1 MYPRSI
7 FTSKGLHIKA
17 LFYVTAYSVK
27 LFSLSLLLLLGFSV
41 TAYGQDTIQVS
52 GIENGL
58 STAIGLEIWHDLEPD
73 SSLSSAQQANS
84 NQQYIPFS
92 TNHST
97 GLLDGTLWSH
107 FYLENVSDKPITL
120 HLEYVDHQLITMDAY
135 ARPSKSTKQFS
146 HIASLSLQKPFSD
159 RQFEHNRF
167 VFETHIEP
175 GVTNEYFIRYGS
187 EGSGYIFPNLRVWH
201 PENLRKMQ
209 VVEIAG
215 FNSLIGGLI
224 IMSTFALI
232 VGLAI
237 REKVF
242 YGYSVYALAKIIAW
256 STIFGYT
263 HQFVLTQNFH
273 WSYISM
279 SGAITIFCGVLF
291 SRLFLQTCKHTP
303 RLDYGLLFMMANA
316 SFLFL
321 VALLKLKALAV
332 MSITLALLLYPLLLI
347 AASRRWLQGSKE
359 AIIFVFAWSF
369 LVAGLVSQAL
379 RDLGFVEHNFF
390 NYYWPPLASY
400 IEMIAITVA
409 MGFKMKLLREQ
420 KIEAQK
426 SYRRELEQSKDKLE
440 RLVAERTYD
449 LEQEKKKAQF
459 EACTDSLTGTRN
471 RRSFFADSEK
481 LLEESIEQDFS
492 LSLLMFDI
500 DHFKNINDT
509 YGHAIGDEALKKFTR
524 VISEKIRGTDIFG
537 RLGGEEFSL
546 LLCGGKEHALQMA
559 ERLRNDVSA
568 IEIETPM
575 GALKFTTSIG
585 IAHLC
590 KEVVIEELLNEADRA
605 LYVAKESGRN
615 KIIEYP
621 TLLAN
626 N

>member
-1 MYPRSI
+1 MKV
-7 FTSKGLHIKA
+7 FG
-17 LFYVTAYSVK
+17 
-27 LFSLSLLLLLGFSV
+27 LSLLLLLGFSV
-41 TAYGQDTIQVS
+41 KAFAQSAIQVS
-52 GIENGL
+52 GVESGL
-58 STAIGLEIWHDLEPD
+58 STASKLQIWHDKQA
-73 SSLSSAQQANS
+73 SSTLNDAQKAFRN
-84 NQQYIPFS
+84 NQYTPFS

-97 GLLDGTLWSH
+97 GLIDGTLWSH
-107 FYLENVSDKPITL
+107 FYLENISKEPITL
-120 HLEYVDHQLITMDAY
+120 HIEYVDHQLITMDAY
-135 ARPSKSTKQFS
+135 ARPSTSSEQFNQ
-146 HIASLSLQKPFSD
+146 IASLSLQKPFSD

-167 VFETHIEP
+167 IFETTIAP
-175 GVTNEYFIRYGS
+175 GETYEYFVKYGS
-187 EGSGYIFPNLRVWH
+187 EGSGYIFPNLRIWE
-201 PENLRKMQ
+201 PESLRKMQ
-209 VVEIAG
+209 IIEIAG
-215 FNSLIGGLI
+215 FNSLIGGLL

-263 HQFVLTQNFH
+263 HQFVLTKNFH

-279 SGAITIFCGVLF
+279 SGAVTIFCGVLF
-291 SRLFLQTCKHTP
+291 SRLFLQTCKYTP

-316 SFLFL
+316 TFLFFS
-321 VALLKLKALAV
+321 ALFKFKALAV

-347 AASRRWLQGSKE
+347 AASCRWLQGSKE

-400 IEMIAITVA
+400 IEMIAITIA

-426 SYRRELEQSKDKLE
+426 NYRRELEQSRDKLE
-440 RLVAERTYD
+440 RLVAERTHD
-449 LEQEKKKAQF
+449 LEQEKKRAQF

-481 LLEESIEQDFS
+481 LLEESKAQDFS

-509 YGHAIGDEALKKFTR
+509 YGHATGDEALKKFTR

-546 LLCGGKEHALQMA
+546 LLCGNKEHALQMA
-559 ERLRNDVSA
+559 ERLREDISA
-568 IEIETPM
+568 IKIDTPL
-575 GALKFTTSIG
+575 GVLKFTTSIG

-621 TLLAN
+621 VC
-626 N
+626 

>member
-1 MYPRSI
+1 
-7 FTSKGLHIKA
+7 
-17 LFYVTAYSVK
+17 
-27 LFSLSLLLLLGFSV
+27 
-41 TAYGQDTIQVS
+41 
-52 GIENGL
+52 
-58 STAIGLEIWHDLEPD
+58 
-73 SSLSSAQQANS
+73 
-84 NQQYIPFS
+84 
-92 TNHST
+92 
-97 GLLDGTLWSH
+97 
-107 FYLENVSDKPITL
+107 
-120 HLEYVDHQLITMDAY
+120 
-135 ARPSKSTKQFS
+135 
-146 HIASLSLQKPFSD
+146 
-159 RQFEHNRF
+159 
-167 VFETHIEP
+167 
-175 GVTNEYFIRYGS
+175 
-187 EGSGYIFPNLRVWH
+187 
-201 PENLRKMQ
+201 
-209 VVEIAG
+209 
-215 FNSLIGGLI
+215 
-224 IMSTFALI
+224 
-232 VGLAI
+232 
-237 REKVF
+237 
-242 YGYSVYALAKIIAW
+242 
-256 STIFGYT
+256 
-263 HQFVLTQNFH
+263 
-273 WSYISM
+273 M

-316 SFLFL
+316 TFLFL

-481 LLEESIEQDFS
+481 LLEESKEQDFS

-546 LLCGGKEHALQMA
+546 LLCGSKEHALQMA